1 MTENQHHHHTTKIYE
16 TMHLFEGRN
25 EDRIQQVIGKLSKE
39 NHIKPNEM
47 KKNTFSHYLKTDKE
61 YNELSKEKQARYVL
75 DFFRSEAG
83 YALIHEMFLAH
94 KDNFK
99 GIIDLYHNKEVKK
112 ILESY
117 GISGELRQQRDRDLI
132 RFLEDIYINL
142 ASYFVKFHKSDPPYG
157 PPTQQHEY
165 SHDEIMS
172 FHLMMGYLKSDK
184 VLENLY
190 KIMNDQ

>member
-1 MTENQHHHHTTKIYE
+1 MTENQHHTTKIYI
-16 TMHLFEGRN
+16 TMHLFEGMN
-25 EDRIQQVIGKLSKE
+25 EDRIQQVIGKLFKE

-47 KKNTFSHYLKTDKE
+47 KKNAFSHYLKTYKE

-94 KDNFK
+94 QGNFK

-117 GISGELRQQRDRDLI
+117 GISGVLRQQRDRDLI

-142 ASYFVKFHKSDPPYG
+142 ASYFVKFHKSDPP
-157 PPTQQHEY
+157 TQQHEY

-184 VLENLY
+184 DLEKLY